1 MQWQTTDY
9 TNPQGTTVAQVR
21 NKVLRNTYFLLALSM
36 IPTVIGALLGLSLQV
51 NMTGIMG
58 IVIFLGVSFGAF
70 YLIGKNKDNSLG
82 VMLLLAYTGF
92 MGLWLSQILAVALMF
107 SNGGQLIAMAAGGT
121 AVIFFSLATL
131 ATVTKRDFSFLGK
144 FLFTGV
150 IVLIVAALA
159 NMYFQLP
166 AMSLM
171 ISVVALFIFSAY
183 ILYDV
188 QRVVNGGETNYV
200 TATLA
205 IYLDIYNV
213 FISLLNILM
222 IFSGRRD

>member
-9 TNPQGTTVAQVR
+9 TNPHGNAAVQVR
-21 NKVLRNTYFLLALSM
+21 NQVLRNTYFLLALSM
-36 IPTVIGALLGLSLQV
+36 VPTVIGALLGLALQI
-51 NMTGIMG
+51 NMTGFAG
-58 IVIFLGVSFGAF
+58 ILIFFAVSFGAF
-70 YLIGKNKDNSLG
+70 YLIGKNRDNAMG
-82 VMLLLAYTGF
+82 VVFLLAYTGF
-92 MGLWLSQILAVALMF
+92 MGLWLSQILSIALMF
-107 SNGGQLIAMAAGGT
+107 VNGGQLIAMAAGGT
-121 AVIFFSLATL
+121 ALIFFSLATV

-144 FLFTGV
+144 FLFVGL
-150 IVLIVAALA
+150 IIAIVASIA
-159 NMYFQLP
+159 NIFLQLP
-166 AMSLM
+166 AMSIM

-222 IFSGRRD
+222 IFAGRRD

>member
-9 TNPQGTTVAQVR
+9 TNPHGDTLAQVR

-36 IPTVIGALLGLSLQV
+36 IPTIIGALVGLTMQIR
-51 NMTGIMG
+51 MTGMMG
-58 IVIFLGVSFGAF
+58 IIAFFVVSFGAF
-70 YLIGKNKDNSLG
+70 YLIGKNRNNSMG
-82 VMLLLAYTGF
+82 VVFLLAYTGF
-92 MGLWLSQILAVALMF
+92 MGLWLSQLLAVALTF

-121 AVIFFSLATL
+121 AIIFFSLATL
-131 ATVTKRDFSFLGK
+131 ATVSKRDFSFLGK
-144 FLFTGV
+144 FLFVGLV
-150 IVLIVAALA
+150 VLIIASLA
-159 NMYFQLP
+159 NMFLQLP
-166 AMSLM
+166 AMAIM

-188 QRVVNGGETNYV
+188 QRIVNGGETNYV

-205 IYLDIYNV
+205 IYLDVYNV

-222 IFSGRRD
+222 IFTGRRD

>member
-9 TNPQGTTVAQVR
+9 TNPHGTTVAQVR

-70 YLIGKNKDNSLG
+70 YLIGKNRDNSLG

-144 FLFTGV
+144 FLFTGL

-159 NMYFQLP
+159 NMYFKLP

>member
-9 TNPQGTTVAQVR
+9 TKPHGNTAVQVR
-21 NKVLRNTYFLLALSM
+21 NQVLRNTYFLLALSM
-36 IPTVIGALLGLSLQV
+36 VPTVIGALLGLAMQI
-51 NMTGIMG
+51 NMTGFAG
-58 IVIFLGVSFGAF
+58 ILIFFAVSFGAF
-70 YLIGKNKDNSLG
+70 YLIGKNKDNAMG
-82 VMLLLAYTGF
+82 VVFLLAYTGF
-92 MGLWLSQILAVALMF
+92 MGLWLSQILSVALLF

-121 AVIFFSLATL
+121 AVIFFSLATI

-144 FLFTGV
+144 FLFVG
-150 IVLIVAALA
+150 LIVAIVASIA
-159 NMYFQLP
+159 NIFLQLP
-166 AMSLM
+166 AMSIM
-171 ISVVALFIFSAY
+171 ISVIALCIFSAY

-222 IFSGRRD
+222 IFTGRRD